1 MSAPTQRALAIASAV
16 LVGAVVLGCGVAR
29 PRGIVLITLDTTR
42 ADRLTP
48 YGLMD
53 VAMPA
58 LERLAREGV
67 VFDQA
72 SSAAPLT
79 FPAHTSILTGLFPP
93 KHHIRDNADPA
104 VADSITTLPEILRPH
119 GFRTAAFVASTV
131 LDERRGLAQGFDIY
145 HGVEGTEHQRRAD
158 SVIAEAIGWLDQ
170 VESSRFFLWAHLY
183 DPHRPY
189 DAPEPY
195 RSRYPDE
202 YVAEIAF
209 ADAQI
214 GRLIETLEHRKL
226 LDSTIIA
233 VIGDHGESLGEHD
246 ERDHGILVYESVLH
260 VPLIVRVP
268 GLAPRRVE
276 SLVRSVDL
284 MPTLLAL
291 AGIEPPRGD
300 GVSLVPLLDGRTRDL
315 DLEAYS
321 ESLYP
326 LRFGWS
332 ALRALRSGWLKV
344 IEAPRPELYDLAK
357 DPFETT
363 NLYDTRRSTA
373 DAMLH
378 RLDALAPEE
387 DAEPE
392 AGRAVP
398 QDLKERL
405 AALGYVGSARG
416 SERRRGSLPDPK
428 DCIRE
433 MRPGS
438 LPVVPRPSAACSP

>member
-1 MSAPTQRALAIASAV
+1 MSARTQRGLAIASAAIA
-16 LVGAVVLGCGVAR
+16 GAVLLGCGAR
-29 PRGIVLITLDTTR
+29 ALRRIVLITLDTTR

-53 VAMPA
+53 VSMPA

-72 SSAAPLT
+72 TSVAPLT

-104 VADSITTLPEILRPH
+104 VADSLTMLPEILRAH
-119 GFRTAAFVASTV
+119 RFRTGAFVASTV
-131 LDERRGLAQGFDIY
+131 LDGRRGLAQGFEVY
-145 HGVEGTEHQRRAD
+145 RGVEAAEHQRRGD
-158 SVIAEAIGWLDQ
+158 SVIAEAIGWLEQ
-170 VESSRFFLWAHLY
+170 VGSSPFFLWAHLY

-195 RSRYPDE
+195 RSRYADE

-214 GRLIETLEHRKL
+214 GRLIDALERRHL
-226 LDSTIIA
+226 LDSTIVA

-276 SLVRSVDL
+276 SVVRSVDL

-291 AGIEPPRGD
+291 AGIEAPPVD
-300 GVSLVPLLDGRTRDL
+300 GVSLLPLLDGRAQDL

-357 DPFETT
+357 DPFEMT
-363 NLYDTRRSTA
+363 NIYDTRRSTA

-378 RLDALAPEE
+378 RLDVLAPEDE
-387 DAEPE
+387 VG
-392 AGRAVP
+392 AGAGAAVP
-398 QDLKERL
+398 EDLKERL
-405 AALGYVGSARG
+405 SALGYVGSARESG
-416 SERRRGSLPDPK
+416 RRHGSLPDPK
-428 DCIRE
+428 DCVRG
-433 MRPGS
+433 MPTPGV
-438 LPVVPRPSAACSP
+438 PVKPRPPGACGS